1 MADLIAINPKLHA
14 TLRIAPDKAEL
25 HSRGIQLLPVVPA
38 EFASIATQSPIV
50 LTKNGQTG
58 QFVTVAML
66 GFAPG
71 ENLWFADGR
80 WQGAYLP
87 LQLQRQPFFL
97 GQSGDNGQGDYV
109 LCIDPDSPAL
119 VQDHSAALVLDQ
131 SPALDATEC
140 TETLFNDTGADSAYL
155 QQIKGVLAELL
166 QGEQQQQQL
175 VQALLAANLM
185 QPLSL
190 EITFANQQST
200 RLNGLYTIDQQK
212 LAALDAAT
220 LIQLHQAGWLAPIY
234 TIIASAAQL
243 YPLIARKNQQLTGAA

>member
-1 MADLIAINPKLHA
+1 MAELIAINPKLHA
-14 TLRIAPDKAEL
+14 TLRIQPDKAEL
-25 HSRGIQLLPVVPA
+25 HGRGIQLLPVVPA
-38 EFASIATQSPIV
+38 EFASVATQSPIV

-58 QFVTVAML
+58 QFVSVAML

-71 ENLWFADGR
+71 ENLWFADER

-109 LCIDPDSPAL
+109 LCLDPDSPAIM
-119 VQDHSAALVLDQ
+119 QQHSATTN
-131 SPALDATEC
+131 TEQ
-140 TETLFNDTGADSAYL
+140 LFQADGSDSAYL
-155 QQIKGVLAELL
+155 QHIKGVLAELL

-175 VQALLAANLM
+175 VQALLAANLI

-212 LAALDAAT
+212 LAALDPAT
-220 LIQLHQAGWLAPIY
+220 LVQLHQAGWLAPIY
-234 TIIASAAQL
+234 TMIASAAQL
-243 YPLIARKNQQLTGAA
+243 YPLIARKNQQLSLAV

>member
-1 MADLIAINPKLHA
+1 MAELIAINPRIHA
-14 TLRIAPDKAEL
+14 TLRIAPDKAEI

-38 EFASIATQSPIV
+38 EFASVATQSPIV

-109 LCIDPDSPAL
+109 LCIDPASPAL
-119 VQDHSAALVLDQ
+119 VQDQSGALVQDQ
-131 SPALDATEC
+131 SPALDAAQS
-140 TETLFNDTGADSAYL
+140 TETLFNGNGADSPYL

-175 VQALLAANLM
+175 VQALLAANLI

-212 LAALDAAT
+212 LATLDAAT
-220 LIQLHQAGWLAPIY
+220 IVKLHQAGWLAPIY

>member
-1 MADLIAINPKLHA
+1 MAELIAINPKLHA
-14 TLRIAPDKAEL
+14 TLRIQPEKAEW

-38 EFASIATQSPIV
+38 EFASVATQSPIV

-71 ENLWFADGR
+71 ENLWFTDGS
-80 WQGAYLP
+80 WQGNYLP

-109 LCIDPDSPAL
+109 LCIDPDSPAIA
-119 VQDHSAALVLDQ
+119 QEQQSAATET
-131 SPALDATEC
+131 ATEA
-140 TETLFNDTGADSAYL
+140 LFQDDGSDSTYL

-175 VQALLAANLM
+175 VQALLAANLI

-212 LAALDAAT
+212 LATLDAAT
-220 LIQLHQAGWLAPIY
+220 LVKLHQAGWLAPIY

>member
-1 MADLIAINPKLHA
+1 MADLIAINPKLHS
-14 TLRIAPDKAEL
+14 TLRVAPDKAGL
-25 HSRGIQLLPVVPA
+25 HSRGVQLLPVVPT

-71 ENLWFADGR
+71 ENLWLSDDG

-87 LQLQRQPFFL
+87 LHLQRQPFFL
-97 GQSGDNGQGDYV
+97 GNSADDGTGNYV
-109 LCIDPDSPAL
+109 LCIDPNSPAL
-119 VQDHSAALVLDQ
+119 LQDPQRTIDT
-131 SPALDATEC
+131 ATEA
-140 TETLFNDTGADSAYL
+140 LFQQDGADSQYL

-166 QGEQQQQQL
+166 QGEQQQQKL
-175 VQALLAANLM
+175 IQALLAATLI

-212 LAALDAAT
+212 LAALDATT
-220 LIQLHQAGWLAPIY
+220 LVALHQAGWLAPIY

-243 YPLIARKNQQLTGAA
+243 YPLIARKNQQLAGVV

>member
-1 MADLIAINPKLHA
+1 MAELIAITPQLHQQ
-14 TLRIAPDKAEL
+14 LRIRPSQAEW
-25 HSRGIQLLPVVPA
+25 HSRAAQLLPVVPA
-38 EFASIATQSPIV
+38 EFASVATQSPIV

-58 QFVTVAML
+58 QFVTVALL

-71 ENLWFADGR
+71 ENLWFVDGR

-87 LQLQRQPFFL
+87 LQLQRQPFFV
-97 GQSGDNGQGDYV
+97 GQSAQDEASNLL
-109 LCIDPDSPAL
+109 LCIDPDSPAICRDPKAS
-119 VQDHSAALVLDQ
+119 QTEALFDDDG
-131 SPALDATEC
+131 S
-140 TETLFNDTGADSAYL
+140 DSKYL

-175 VQALLAANLM
+175 VQALLQADLI

-200 RLNGLYTIDQQK
+200 RLNGLYTIDQTK
-212 LAALDAAT
+212 LAALDPT
-220 LIQLHQAGWLAPIY
+220 KLVQLHQAGWLAPMY
-234 TIIASAAQL
+234 TLLASAAQL

>member
-1 MADLIAINPKLHA
+1 MADLIAVNPQLHA
-14 TLRIAPDKAEL
+14 TLRIAPDHAER

-38 EFASIATQSPIV
+38 EFANIATQSPIV

-71 ENLWFADGR
+71 ENLWFTDDR

-97 GQSGDNGQGDYV
+97 GQAATGSQTDYV
-109 LCIDPDSPAL
+109 LCLDPDSPAICRDENAPL
-119 VQDHSAALVLDQ
+119 LPTTS
-131 SPALDATEC
+131 TERLF
-140 TETLFNDTGADSAYL
+140 TETGADTDYL
-155 QQIKGVLAELL
+155 QHIKGVLAALL

-175 VQALLAANLM
+175 VQALLDAELI

-200 RLNGLYTIDQQK
+200 RLNGLYTIDQEK
-212 LAALDAAT
+212 LAALPAPT
-220 LIQLHQAGWLAPIY
+220 LVQLHQAGLLAPIY
-234 TIIASAAQL
+234 TLLASAAQL
-243 YPLIARKNQQLTGAA
+243 YPLIARKNQQLAGAI

>member
-1 MADLIAINPKLHA
+1 MPELIAINPKLHA
-14 TLRIAPDKAEL
+14 KLRLQPEKAEW

-58 QFVTVAML
+58 QFVSVAML

-87 LQLQRQPFFL
+87 LHLQRQPFFL
-97 GQSGDNGQGDYV
+97 GQADDNGQGDYV
-109 LCIDPDSPAL
+109 LCIDLDSPAIA
-119 VQDHSAALVLDQ
+119 QEQHST
-131 SPALDATEC
+131 ATETA
-140 TETLFNDTGADSAYL
+140 TEALFQDDGSDSPYL

-175 VQALLAANLM
+175 VQALLAANLI

-212 LAALDAAT
+212 LATLDAAT
-220 LIQLHQAGWLAPIY
+220 LVKLHQAGWLAPIY

>member
-1 MADLIAINPKLHA
+1 MAELIAINPKLHA
-14 TLRIAPDKAEL
+14 KLRLQPEKAEW

-58 QFVTVAML
+58 QFVSVAML

-71 ENLWFADGR
+71 ENLWFSDES
-80 WQGAYLP
+80 WQGTYLP

-97 GQSGDNGQGDYV
+97 GQADDSGQGDYV
-109 LCIDPDSPAL
+109 LCINPESPAIAQEQHSTATEALFQDDGSDSP
-119 VQDHSAALVLDQ
+119 
-131 SPALDATEC
+131 
-140 TETLFNDTGADSAYL
+140 YL

-175 VQALLAANLM
+175 VQALLAANLI

-220 LIQLHQAGWLAPIY
+220 LVKLHQAGWLAPIY

-243 YPLIARKNQQLTGAA
+243 YPLIARKNQQLAGAA

>member
-38 EFASIATQSPIV
+38 EFASVATQSPIV

-119 VQDHSAALVLDQ
+119 AQDPSG
-131 SPALDATEC
+131 ALDATES

-185 QPLSL
+185 QSLSL

>member
-14 TLRIAPDKAEL
+14 TLRIAPDKAEI
-25 HSRGIQLLPVVPA
+25 HSRGIQLLPVVAA

-87 LQLQRQPFFL
+87 LHLQRQPFFL

-109 LCIDPDSPAL
+109 LCIDPDSPAII
-119 VQDHSAALVLDQ
+119 QEQQ
-131 SPALDATEC
+131 SVATETA
-140 TETLFNDTGADSAYL
+140 TERLFQDDGSDSPYL
-155 QQIKGVLAELL
+155 QQIKGVLTELL

-175 VQALLAANLM
+175 VQALLAAQLI

-212 LAALDAAT
+212 LATLDAAT
-220 LIQLHQAGWLAPIY
+220 LVQLHQAGWLAPIY
-234 TIIASAAQL
+234 TMIASAAQL
-243 YPLIARKNQQLTGAA
+243 YPLIARKNQQLSLSA

>member
-1 MADLIAINPKLHA
+1 MADLIAINPTLHA
-14 TLRIAPDKAEL
+14 TLRIAPDKAEI
-25 HSRGIQLLPVVPA
+25 HSQDIQLLPVVPA
-38 EFASIATQSPIV
+38 EFASVATQSPIV

-66 GFAPG
+66 GFTPG

-109 LCIDPDSPAL
+109 LCIDPDSPAIC
-119 VQDHSAALVLDQ
+119 QNHNTALYATQ
-131 SPALDATEC
+131 SS
-140 TETLFNDTGADSAYL
+140 ETLFNDNGADSHYL
-155 QQIKGVLAELL
+155 QQIKVVLAELL
-166 QGEQQQQQL
+166 QGEQHQQHL

-220 LIQLHQAGWLAPIY
+220 LVQLHQAGWLAPIY

>member
-1 MADLIAINPKLHA
+1 MADLIAINPTLHA
-14 TLRIAPDKAEL
+14 TLRIAPDKTEI

-71 ENLWFADGR
+71 ENLWFSDEN
-80 WQGAYLP
+80 WQGTYLP

-97 GQSGDNGQGDYV
+97 GQSGNNGQGDYV

-119 VQDHSAALVLDQ
+119 AQNQHSATTET
-131 SPALDATEC
+131 ATEG
-140 TETLFNDTGADSAYL
+140 LFQQDGTDSPYL

-175 VQALLAANLM
+175 VQALLAANLI

-212 LAALDAAT
+212 LATLDAAT
-220 LIQLHQAGWLAPIY
+220 VVKLHQAGWLAPIY

>member
-1 MADLIAINPKLHA
+1 MAELIAINPKLHA
-14 TLRIAPDKAEL
+14 TLRIQPEKAEW

-71 ENLWFADGR
+71 ENLWFCDES
-80 WQGAYLP
+80 WQGTYLP

-97 GQSGDNGQGDYV
+97 GQAGDNGQGDYV
-109 LCIDPDSPAL
+109 LCIDPDSPAIC
-119 VQDHSAALVLDQ
+119 QDHSTALNATQ
-131 SPALDATEC
+131 SS
-140 TETLFNDTGADSAYL
+140 ETLFNDNGSDSAYL

-175 VQALLAANLM
+175 VQALLAANLI

-212 LAALDAAT
+212 LAVLDAAT
-220 LIQLHQAGWLAPIY
+220 LVNLHQAGWLAPIY

-243 YPLIARKNQQLTGAA
+243 YPLIARKNLQLTGAA